1 MELLS
6 KRIGETM
13 ERFAIFSGLPGLAA
27 KNLYIK
33 NDKGVNPAPLDG
45 IVSDYIKSGDV
56 IIFDLEYNEIWVE
69 VDMTLF
75 CLGKEYKIIF
85 SLRVNLN
92 EKITTFKQN
101 IISISVEL
109 WNYLIKEDLYE
120 NEIYYLL
127 KKFEFDGIRKLETI
141 NELEKT
147 YSIIQY

>member
-13 ERFAIFSGLPGLAA
+13 ERFAIFSGLPGLTA
-27 KNLYIK
+27 KNLFIK
-33 NDKGVNPAPLDG
+33 NDKGINPAPLDG

-75 CLGKEYKIIF
+75 CVGKEYKILF
-85 SLRVNLN
+85 SLKVNLN
-92 EKITTFKQN
+92 EKLINFKQN
-101 IISISVEL
+101 LISISVEL
-109 WNYLIKEDLYE
+109 WNNLIKEDNNE
-120 NEIYYLL
+120 NGIYYLI
-127 KKFEFDGIRKLETI
+127 KKFEFDGVRKLEII

-147 YSIIQY
+147 YSIIQI